1 MAKKSKSVAFKNA
14 TISMKDMTITEY
26 VKDETKAYSLKK
38 VLEEWDGIDNI
49 SLTLKIE
56 DEIPSIPDA

>member
-1 MAKKSKSVAFKNA
+1 
-14 TISMKDMTITEY
+14 MKDMTITEY

-56 DEIPSIPDA
+56 DEIPSIPDV